1 MINVARLEQELRAH
15 NGIQFHVWGAAKCKV
30 HSEKQTVKR
39 LNTVQ

>member
-15 NGIQFHVWGAAKCKV
+15 SGIEFHVRDAVMCKV
-30 HSEKQTVKR
+30 HSEKQTVKQ